1 QWIVK
6 QADRIHQILIGLMQ
20 FARPSAAQKQY
31 VEVNG
36 LVRAVAE
43 SLQEPA
49 EDREVQLVC
58 PEAPAGLEIY
68 ADGGQ
73 IRAALSA
80 LLRNAIE
87 AAGADET
94 SAQGWA
100 GIRILVKDDESLEF
114 IVEDNATG
122 ATPPALEQRCVP
134 LCSARPGGRGRGW
147 GLAAAG
153 RLARQNG
160 GELTYA
166 GHDAGV
172 TRFVLRVPQVRYQP
186 TETSNGQPHQHN
198 GST

>member
-49 EDREVQLVC
+49 EDREVRLVC
-58 PEAPAGLEIY
+58 PEAPAGLEIHS
-68 ADGGQ
+68 DGGQ

-94 SAQGWA
+94 SAEGWA

-114 IVEDNATG
+114 IVEDNGPGPTAT
-122 ATPPALEQRCVP
+122 APEHMSIPSTRA
-134 LCSARPGGRGRGW
+134 ARR
-147 GLAAAG
+147 AAAAAWG
-153 RLARQNG
+153 WPPPGASPAK
-160 GELTYA
+160 TA
-166 GHDAGV
+166 A
-172 TRFVLRVPQVRYQP
+172 
-186 TETSNGQPHQHN
+186 S
-198 GST
+198 